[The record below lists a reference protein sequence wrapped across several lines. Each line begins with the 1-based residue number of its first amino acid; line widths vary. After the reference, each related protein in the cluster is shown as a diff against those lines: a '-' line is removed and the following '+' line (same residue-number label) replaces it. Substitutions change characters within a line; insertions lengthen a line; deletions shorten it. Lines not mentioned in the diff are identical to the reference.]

1 MKQKFDFDTL
11 AEREGVGCMK
21 LLETPGAVR
30 KAGLISFAG
39 AEADFK
45 TAPAII
51 DGIVRRAQGGFLG
64 YTVPDE
70 AYFSAICHWMKK
82 ERRWQVEPEWI
93 VPTGGTIRSV
103 AAAIR
108 MTTQPGEG
116 IIVQPPVYYRY
127 KQAADRIGRKTIYNP
142 LKMVGGRYEM
152 DFENLEHCMEDSKNR
167 LMILCNPHNPIG
179 QVWSPDHL
187 AKVARLARR
196 YGVTVFSDEIFA
208 ETVYNGHIVQPY
220 SEAPDAW
227 EHAIVSTSLGKAFSL
242 TGVNYANL
250 IIPDKTLRE
259 AFIAQRNADHYGSIE
274 PLIHAALLSAYTN
287 EGAQWVKEMNDYVLE
302 NIRLVRRFFSE
313 HLPQVRAFESE
324 GAFVLWIDW
333 RGLGLTAESL
343 HVFLEEQALFLT
355 DRGEEY
361 GPGGEGF
368 TRMNMASPHAEVQKA
383 LNSLLSA
390 ARIRGFAQ

>member
-1 MKQKFDFDTL
+1 M
-11 AEREGVGCMK
+11 
-21 LLETPGAVR
+21 
-30 KAGLISFAG
+30 
-39 AEADFK
+39 
-45 TAPAII
+45 
-51 DGIVRRAQGGFLG
+51 
-64 YTVPDE
+64 
-70 AYFSAICHWMKK
+70 
-82 ERRWQVEPEWI
+82 EPEWI

-152 DFENLEHCMEDSKNR
+152 DFRDLEHCMEDSKNR

-287 EGAQWVKEMNDYVLE
+287 EGARWVKEMNDYVLE
-302 NIRLVRRFFSE
+302 NIRLVRRFFQSISRRSGLLKAKGRLFYGSTGE
-313 HLPQVRAFESE
+313 
-324 GAFVLWIDW
+324 VL
-333 RGLGLTAESL
+333 A
-343 HVFLEEQALFLT
+343 
-355 DRGEEY
+355 
-361 GPGGEGF
+361 
-368 TRMNMASPHAEVQKA
+368 
-383 LNSLLSA
+383 
-390 ARIRGFAQ
+390 

>member
-1 MKQKFDFDTL
+1 M
-11 AEREGVGCMK
+11 
-21 LLETPGAVR
+21 
-30 KAGLISFAG
+30 
-39 AEADFK
+39 
-45 TAPAII
+45 
-51 DGIVRRAQGGFLG
+51 
-64 YTVPDE
+64 
-70 AYFSAICHWMKK
+70 
-82 ERRWQVEPEWI
+82 EPEWI

-313 HLPQVRAFESE
+313 HLPQALQKRRRRLGEHLILFPDDAGWRFQGRVE
-324 GAFVLWIDW
+324 GAETEPAAPRVDELVKAQRVAQPLLHQQRLRRRSLLHGQDVSAVIQ
-333 RGLGLTAESL
+333 GLPLAHGCDHSFLAETGNRAP
-343 HVFLEEQALFLT
+343 FRFA
-355 DRGEEY
+355 
-361 GPGGEGF
+361 GPGAKRGPKGYPRLF
-368 TRMNMASPHAEVQKA
+368 CF
-383 LNSLLSA
+383 LS
-390 ARIRGFAQ
+390 

>member
-1 MKQKFDFDTL
+1 MPKQCIT
-11 AEREGVGCMK
+11 
-21 LLETPGAVR
+21 
-30 KAGLISFAG
+30 
-39 AEADFK
+39 
-45 TAPAII
+45 
-51 DGIVRRAQGGFLG
+51 GIL
-64 YTVPDE
+64 
-70 AYFSAICHWMKK
+70 SSHI
-82 ERRWQVEPEWI
+82 
-93 VPTGGTIRSV
+93 
-103 AAAIR
+103 
-108 MTTQPGEG
+108 
-116 IIVQPPVYYRY
+116 
-127 KQAADRIGRKTIYNP
+127 
-142 LKMVGGRYEM
+142 
-152 DFENLEHCMEDSKNR
+152 
-167 LMILCNPHNPIG
+167 
-179 QVWSPDHL
+179 
-187 AKVARLARR
+187 AKR
-196 YGVTVFSDEIFA
+196 
-208 ETVYNGHIVQPY
+208 
-220 SEAPDAW
+220 PDAW

-302 NIRLVRRFFSE
+302 NIRLVRRFFQSISRRSG
-313 HLPQVRAFESE
+313 LLKAKGRLFYGST
-324 GAFVLWIDW
+324 G

>member
-1 MKQKFDFDTL
+1 MSL
-11 AEREGVGCMK
+11 
-21 LLETPGAVR
+21 PGAPS
-30 KAGLISFAG
+30 G
-39 AEADFK
+39 
-45 TAPAII
+45 
-51 DGIVRRAQGGFLG
+51 
-64 YTVPDE
+64 
-70 AYFSAICHWMKK
+70 
-82 ERRWQVEPEWI
+82 
-93 VPTGGTIRSV
+93 SV

-108 MTTQPGEG
+108 MTTQLGEG

-127 KQAADRIGRKTIYNP
+127 AQAADRIGRKTIYNP

-196 YGVTVFSDEIFA
+196 YGVTVFSDEIFLPKQCI
-208 ETVYNGHIVQPY
+208 TGILSSHIAKRQTPGNMRLF
-220 SEAPDAW
+220 PLL
-227 EHAIVSTSLGKAFSL
+227 LGKAFSL

-287 EGAQWVKEMNDYVLE
+287 EGARWVKEMNDYVLE

-361 GPGGEGF
+361 AIWRGRVYPDEHG
-368 TRMNMASPHAEVQKA
+368 V
-383 LNSLLSA
+383 SA
-390 ARIRGFAQ
+390 R